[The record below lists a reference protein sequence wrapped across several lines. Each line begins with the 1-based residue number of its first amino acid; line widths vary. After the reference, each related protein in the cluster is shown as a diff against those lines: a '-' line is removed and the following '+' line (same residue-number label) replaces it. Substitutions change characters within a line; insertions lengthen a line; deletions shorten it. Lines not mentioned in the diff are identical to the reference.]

1 MEDLAD
7 GLKIEVLDA
16 LNDIFQVVK
25 FSITKSNQII
35 QTTVFVGTLDKC
47 LKKCGI
53 D

>member
-1 MEDLAD
+1 MELAD

-16 LNDIFQVVK
+16 VNDIYQVVK
-25 FSITKSNQII
+25 FSLTRTNQVI